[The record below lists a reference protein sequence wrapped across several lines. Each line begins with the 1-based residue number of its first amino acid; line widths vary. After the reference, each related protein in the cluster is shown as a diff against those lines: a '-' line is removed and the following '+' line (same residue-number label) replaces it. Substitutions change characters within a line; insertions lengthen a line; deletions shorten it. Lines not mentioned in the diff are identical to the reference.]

1 MHRAADPVIRE
12 VFDPHGVSCWRAERM
27 TKAEL
32 VAKVATKVHLTR
44 QQTDAVVT
52 LLCRCIIEALKEGEN
67 VELRGFGR
75 FCLRQR
81 QPREG
86 RNPKTGEPVQIPA
99 KKVPFFKAGKALRA
113 RVDRP

>member
-1 MHRAADPVIRE
+1 
-12 VFDPHGVSCWRAERM
+12 M

-32 VAKVATKVHLTR
+32 VAHVANRIHLTR

-52 LLCRCIIEALKEGEN
+52 LLCRCIIEALREGEH

-75 FCLRQR
+75 FRLRQR
-81 QPREG
+81 QPHAG

-99 KKVPFFKAGKALRA
+99 KKVPVFKAGKALRA
-113 RVDRP
+113 RVNRRQNIRPTVR